1 MNLSRR
7 KLLSMLA
14 ASGSQLLLPTTRIK
28 ATTGKNAKFVLY
40 IHFGSADGLT
50 TGMLQ
55 PREVVLDGSN
65 KLARVGNWQ
74 QKLFWNDDQ
83 IFRASSHYRQGDD
96 GNLCFNSNVNVH
108 YQDQGN
114 RLIFNEYSKVLQPI
128 QDHICMA
135 VGNSRSLAHHDA
147 ASFQI
152 TGNRFGSPV
161 GSWVANFAQATHG
174 SSPFA
179 NVVAS
184 PSASTAR
191 EQTYVKIFSAK
202 GQENNNVAIINSA
215 NLDQMRD
222 MLSDPTTIPDAE
234 GSAQKFWQTMQQ
246 MNRGGSDKYL
256 TIKESVS
263 FYIDNLLAGV
273 PEFASNS
280 PLRTSI
286 EKAINSKAVQDA
298 INDSSL
304 PGGAVC
310 DRGPSNRNTELN
322 DRTIANL
329 QLAAGLI
336 ASGRAQGMLF
346 SVGDHDHHAGGSAVH
361 APRSASAL
369 FAAVQV
375 FWQWVMAEN
384 KSDDVMVIISHDFTR
399 TPANGKEMPNKI
411 KITTRTAGGTNNVN
425 LAPHGNDHHSI
436 MAMTFINGKVP
447 AGGRLGGIHDN
458 YTAFGSNDQ
467 NGVPNPMIP
476 PYTSD
481 SLVGTMLMRCFD
493 DLFPDVETIK
503 ETFKNFDEPINW
515 LLD

>member
-1 MNLSRR
+1 MKLSRR

-55 PREVVLDGSN
+55 PREVVIDGSSN
-65 KLARVGNWQ
+65 NLARVGNWQ

-83 IFRASSHYRQGDD
+83 IFRSSSHYRQGDD
-96 GNLCFNSNVNVH
+96 GNLCFNPNVNVH
-108 YQDQGN
+108 YQDQGK

-152 TGNRFGSPV
+152 TGNRFGSPA

-174 SSPFA
+174 SARFA
-179 NVVAS
+179 NIVAS

-191 EQTYVKIFSAK
+191 EHTYVKIFSTK
-202 GQENNNVAIINSA
+202 GQDNNNVAVINST
-215 NLDQMRD
+215 NLDQMRE
-222 MLSDPTTIPDAE
+222 MLSDPTTIPDAD

-256 TIKESVS
+256 AIKESVS

-273 PEFASNS
+273 PEFASDS

-286 EKAINSKAVQDA
+286 ERAINRQTVQNA
-298 INDSSL
+298 INNSSL

-310 DRGPSNRNTELN
+310 DIGRRNTELN
-322 DRTIANL
+322 DKTIANL

-361 APRSASAL
+361 APRSASGL

-384 KSDDVMVIISHDFTR
+384 KTDDVMVIISHDFTR
-399 TPANGKEMPNKI
+399 TPANGKEMSNGV
-411 KITTRTAGGTNNVN
+411 KITARTAGGTNEVN

-447 AGGRLGGIHDN
+447 TAGCIGGIHDN
-458 YTAFGSNDQ
+458 YTAFGSNNQ

-481 SLVGTMLMRCFD
+481 TLVGTMLMRCFD
-493 DLFPDVETIK
+493 DLFPNAAKVK
-503 ETFKNFDEPINW
+503 ETFKDFDQPISW
-515 LLD
+515 LVD

>member
-7 KLLSMLA
+7 KLLSILA
-14 ASGSQLLLPTTRIK
+14 ASGSQLLLPTTRLK
-28 ATTGKNAKFVLY
+28 ATTGKNAKFILY

-55 PREVVLDGSN
+55 PREVVIDGSN
-65 KLARVGNWQ
+65 NLAQVGNWQ
-74 QKLFWNDDQ
+74 QKLFWNDDK
-83 IFRASSHYRQGDD
+83 IFRASTHYRQGDD
-96 GNLCFNSNVNVH
+96 GNLCFNPNVNIH
-108 YQDQGN
+108 YQDQGK
-114 RLIFNEYSKVLQPI
+114 RLVFNEYSKVLQPI

-152 TGNRFGSPV
+152 TGNRFGSAA
-161 GSWVANFAQATHG
+161 GTWVANFAQATHG
-174 SSPFA
+174 SSRFA

-184 PSASTAR
+184 PNADSNH
-191 EQTYVKIFSAK
+191 EHTYVKIFSDK
-202 GQENNNVAIINSA
+202 GLDNSNVAVINA
-215 NLDQMRD
+215 ADLNQLRD
-222 MLSDPTTIPDAE
+222 MLSDPTAIPDAD
-234 GSAQKFWQTMQQ
+234 GSAQKFWQTMQE

-256 TIKESVS
+256 AIKESVG

-273 PEFASNS
+273 PEFAPNS

-286 EKAINSKAVQDA
+286 ERAINIEKVGDA

-310 DRGPSNRNTELN
+310 DFNLRDLNRDLN
-322 DRTIANL
+322 NEIIANL

-346 SVGDHDHHAGGSAVH
+346 SVGNHDHHSGGSAVQT
-361 APRSASAL
+361 PRSATAL

-375 FWQWVMAEN
+375 FWKWVMAEN

-399 TPANGKEMPNKI
+399 TPANGKEMPNKV
-411 KITTRTAGGTNNVN
+411 KITTRSASGTKDVN

-436 MAMTFINGKVP
+436 MAMTFINSKVP
-447 AGGRLGGIHDN
+447 PASCVGGIHDN

-467 NGVPNPMIP
+467 NGVPQPTIP
-476 PYTSD
+476 PYISD
-481 SLVGTMLMRCFD
+481 TLVGTMLMRCFD
-493 DLFPDVETIK
+493 DLFPNIDKTK
-503 ETFKNFDEPINW
+503 ETFKGFDKPIDW
-515 LLD
+515 LL